1 VRLQQVK
8 NEKRNGVFDVDV
20 SDVVLVELS
29 EDLKQSDSEHLRDQR
44 RKRSIDDLLS
54 MNHPEFVRDHW
65 LDTFRAHIAEIH
77 ARGHQLSVRQA
88 AIPPEMVD
96 MAFSGSMAKFDVED
110 EANRLSAVPPPA
122 AVNYTQ
128 VPVNAK
134 QILEGMITG
143 IGGVFV
149 PGLKDANNGTEA
161 MATFQQCFD
170 PRKLHETFVVKA
182 FFKPQEELPSISDAD
197 LEAFQASLE
206 QMDGNM
212 TATSWTPAQLLKRFD
227 ALSMRTWKTWKYLAA
242 ILKKLS
248 PYLLQLLKHSYRCGV
263 LDIVLGFALSFVLPL
278 FPPIL
283 LILIA
288 VAAMAFELFS
298 QIKAAVDN
306 WYRDWFKFG
315 KAVGAVLAFVASL
328 IIAYKM
334 GKSGEVKC
342 TGQKK
347 TGCTY
352 EMPKNEMNNWQPPNA
367 KKHCAGKYCNPVY
380 QRNDIIDPNLID
392 NRGRTNI
399 ERMKAGAAA
408 IGPDGKPLN
417 LHHIYQDPDGP
428 IAELTDTFHE
438 SNPKLLNLY
447 LKPGEPSRIDRPAFD
462 LWRSNYWRTRGREME
477 EAIKAGTYLATFGQ
491 TVANYAPV
499 AGVAITKAWNDTAR
513 VAPAVGQFLGKAIDA
528 ITDGDSDSLVTSV
541 KQKLAKLD
549 IVRLLLLALK
559 GTAVEQANRADD
571 AMTSAMASIDPMH
584 MCSTNAQC
592 TDQVRLSGE
601 RFDRVDGQVANAV
614 RKQYIIHFAPDTGYA
629 LSLSSIVNEGTALVR
644 VASSTGDL
652 LLQHAGVRIAEKR
665 IVAGQLASEF
675 ADAQHRV
682 TLQHCDGYGDY
693 RVELVGEREPTPP
706 TQWESPS
713 NDSAVRDFWLANG
726 APPEMDKSLYSL
738 GVQYV
743 PYPQFAGD
751 ARATLV
757 ESSDGGQLAIAVPI
771 GTSVARYHV
780 FLVSREA
787 PAVATVCDVFRAGG
801 RLVATAVASNRSVAQ
816 FEPPVVDSRAYVVA
830 ESDNGAMTLLCP
842 SDSPMGLEIAV
853 RNSGVAAAVGAT
865 LGVLAVVLVV
875 VAIVVFLVKK
885 GKIRAPSF
893 V

>member
-1 VRLQQVK
+1 MCDKLDRLGHGKARTKRRLCVTHHCNIGNSHAHFECALVSTRLARRNEARATIEPDNDDIVILQQLVACSLARGQLLK
-8 NEKRNGVFDVDV
+8 QLVWVRDHQRASFKQVDSV
-20 SDVVLVELS
+20 QFLLVVLV
-29 EDLKQSDSEHLRDQR
+29 R
-44 RKRSIDDLLS
+44 
-54 MNHPEFVRDHW
+54 
-65 LDTFRAHIAEIH
+65 
-77 ARGHQLSVRQA
+77 
-88 AIPPEMVD
+88 
-96 MAFSGSMAKFDVED
+96 
-110 EANRLSAVPPPA
+110 
-122 AVNYTQ
+122 
-128 VPVNAK
+128 
-134 QILEGMITG
+134 
-143 IGGVFV
+143 
-149 PGLKDANNGTEA
+149 
-161 MATFQQCFD
+161 
-170 PRKLHETFVVKA
+170 
-182 FFKPQEELPSISDAD
+182 
-197 LEAFQASLE
+197 E
-206 QMDGNM
+206 Q
-212 TATSWTPAQLLKRFD
+212 
-227 ALSMRTWKTWKYLAA
+227 
-242 ILKKLS
+242 
-248 PYLLQLLKHSYRCGV
+248 
-263 LDIVLGFALSFVLPL
+263 
-278 FPPIL
+278 
-283 LILIA
+283 
-288 VAAMAFELFS
+288 
-298 QIKAAVDN
+298 
-306 WYRDWFKFG
+306 
-315 KAVGAVLAFVASL
+315 
-328 IIAYKM
+328 
-334 GKSGEVKC
+334 
-342 TGQKK
+342 
-347 TGCTY
+347 
-352 EMPKNEMNNWQPPNA
+352 
-367 KKHCAGKYCNPVY
+367 
-380 QRNDIIDPNLID
+380 
-392 NRGRTNI
+392 
-399 ERMKAGAAA
+399 
-408 IGPDGKPLN
+408 
-417 LHHIYQDPDGP
+417 
-428 IAELTDTFHE
+428 
-438 SNPKLLNLY
+438 
-447 LKPGEPSRIDRPAFD
+447 
-462 LWRSNYWRTRGREME
+462 
-477 EAIKAGTYLATFGQ
+477 
-491 TVANYAPV
+491 
-499 AGVAITKAWNDTAR
+499 
-513 VAPAVGQFLGKAIDA
+513 
-528 ITDGDSDSLVTSV
+528 
-541 KQKLAKLD
+541 QKLAKLD